1 MIGAF
6 GQVIASLI
14 SSLSM
19 MDDRLKEI
27 ESRQRILE
35 EALRD
40 SQEDIMKRI
49 DDVNRELWK
58 KLKKK
63 KTTLICSYYLYF
75 IYAYLSCC
83 LYIYS
88 ICAW

>member
-1 MIGAF
+1 
-6 GQVIASLI
+6 
-14 SSLSM
+14 M
-19 MDDRLKEI
+19 MDDKLKEI

-35 EALRD
+35 EALKD

-58 KLKKK
+58 ELKKK

-75 IYAYLSCC
+75 IYSYLSCC